1 MSKRIAF
8 TLGAITMLVVL
19 ALILLWGPFTNSLS
33 PNIPQATANANTA
46 ASGNASNTASTA
58 SSVGAQAAQVT
69 TPSTLMVNGTGSAF
83 AAPDVARIQIGVQS
97 RASTAQQAV
106 ADNSAKQAAVIDA
119 LKKKGVDAKD
129 IQTINF
135 SVNAERR
142 ATSGGGDT
150 ITGYVASNMVRVT
163 IRKIDQVGAILD
175 AVVTAGANQIYGISF
190 GLSDPD
196 SLMNEARNKA
206 VANARAKAEGLA
218 KAAGVKLGK
227 VITINES
234 FGVVSPRGDMMAA
247 PMAEARSVPIETGET
262 QVTAQVQVTFAIE

>member
-1 MSKRIAF
+1 
-8 TLGAITMLVVL
+8 
-19 ALILLWGPFTNSLS
+19 
-33 PNIPQATANANTA
+33 
-46 ASGNASNTASTA
+46 
-58 SSVGAQAAQVT
+58 
-69 TPSTLMVNGTGSAF
+69 MVNGTGSAF

-142 ATSGGGDT
+142 ATSGGDT
-150 ITGYVASNMVRVT
+150 IIGYVASNMVRVT